1 MKRLIVLCAFLWLC
15 IGCEAI
21 LEEDISNQQV
31 VILAPTEN
39 AQLTAG
45 DIVFS
50 WQTLDNATSYTI
62 QIATPD
68 FTNATQI
75 LLNTNTVD
83 NSATAN
89 LTAGSY
95 QWRVNASNSEYATE
109 YTTINFTVN

>member
-1 MKRLIVLCAFLWLC
+1 MKRLIALCAFLWLC

-31 VILAPTEN
+31 VVLAPTEN

-45 DIVFS
+45 DIIFS
-50 WQTLDNATSYTI
+50 WQTLDNTTSYTI

-75 LLNTNTVD
+75 LLNTNTAD
-83 NSATAN
+83 NNATTN

-95 QWRVNASNSEYATE
+95 QWRVNASNSEYTTE